1 MNDDVFFAGI
11 TELNQRWRTREF
23 SAVELTRAFCER
35 LEKLGPRYNA
45 LALPMT
51 AIALRRAKDIDKE
64 LKDGRLRGPLQAVPY
79 GAKDL
84 LACAG
89 QPTTW
94 GAKPYAGQ
102 VFEET
107 AAVLHKL
114 DKTGANLIGKLSMVE
129 LAGGGDYRIAGASL
143 FGPGLNPW
151 DRTKWSGG
159 SSSGPGSAV
168 AAGLVPYA
176 LGSETSGSILGPAA
190 LCGVTG
196 LRPTYGLVSRRGA
209 MTLAWTM
216 DKIGVLARSAD
227 DCGNVLQAIAGG
239 DDRDEGS
246 AGKSFYYFPQYAR
259 PLNQL
264 KIGFAPADIDWA
276 EPPMRPA
283 LAAAI
288 QAIGETGVKMTE
300 VEIPDFPYGDLADI
314 VIGAEGG
321 AAFEDL
327 IASGRVDQLADP
339 SQAAGLRASLG
350 IPAKDYLRAMRIRT
364 LIKAKFREMF
374 SDVDLLV
381 APARYGQAPPVA
393 EPFDGP
399 DPPRDKTPTSRGLRG
414 LTPAGNLAG
423 LPAISVPC
431 GMTGTTSGRMPVGL
445 QIVGP
450 AFSENMVL
458 ALANEFQKR
467 TDWHK
472 QRPPVSS

>member
-1 MNDDVFFAGI
+1 MNEDLFFAGVS
-11 TELNQRWRTREF
+11 ELNKRWRDREF
-23 SAVELTRAFCER
+23 SAVELARAFGER

-51 AIALRRAKDIDKE
+51 EIALRRAKEIDKE
-64 LKDGRLRGPLQAVPY
+64 RKDGRLRGPLQAVPY

-84 LACAG
+84 LAYAG

-94 GAKPYAGQ
+94 GAKPCAAQ
-102 VFEET
+102 VFDET
-107 AAVLHKL
+107 AAVLQKL
-114 DKTGANLIGKLSMVE
+114 DKTGANLIGKLSMIE

-159 SSSGPGSAV
+159 SSSGSGSAV

-176 LGSETSGSILGPAA
+176 LASETSGSLLGPAA

-196 LRPTYGLVSRRGA
+196 LRPTYGLVSRHGA
-209 MTLAWTM
+209 MTLSWTM

-227 DCGNVLQAIAGG
+227 DCGHVLQTIAGG

-259 PLNQL
+259 PLRDL

-276 EPPMRPA
+276 EAPLRPA
-283 LAAAI
+283 LAAAMKT
-288 QAIGETGVKMTE
+288 IGESGAKMVE
-300 VEIPDFPYGDLADI
+300 VEIPDFPYSALADI

-321 AAFEDL
+321 AAFEEL
-327 IASGRVDQLADP
+327 IASGKIDQLADP
-339 SQAAGLRASLG
+339 SQAAGLRADLE
-350 IPAKDYLRAMRIRT
+350 IPAKDYLRAMRIRS
-364 LIKAKFREMF
+364 LIKARFREMF

-381 APARYGQAPPVA
+381 APSRYSQAPPVA

-399 DPPRDKTPTSRGLRG
+399 DPPRDKTPASRGLRG
-414 LTPAGNLAG
+414 LISAGNLAG
-423 LPAISVPC
+423 LPAVSVPC
-431 GMTGTTSGRMPVGL
+431 GFAAGMPAGL

-450 AFSENMVL
+450 AFSENMIL
-458 ALANEFQKR
+458 ALANDFQKR
-467 TDWHK
+467 TDWHR